1 MVLKSPELFFNDFD
15 FGACFLTCMRRIN
28 PAFKLVVLLIN
39 LVFCFA
45 FSISAQASETIKG
58 RIKVID
64 NTYLLVTKSQIAY
77 TLDFTSSVSEQQIKR
92 LKNGDF
98 ASVSAS
104 ISTISPSLIYVT
116 SVDYVGLDILIGTW
130 RSDSNM
136 CYEFTTFTRLYVYA
150 PDELG
155 LCLRGTNPDTFGKYN
170 YFINPDVGA
179 WNMLISS
186 SNSEFVGELNIVDE
200 DHLEIELFDARTDAT
215 LGTIVLRR

>member
-1 MVLKSPELFFNDFD
+1 
-15 FGACFLTCMRRIN
+15 MRRIK

-45 FSISAQASETIKG
+45 FSISAHASETIKG
-58 RIKVID
+58 RIKIID
-64 NTYLLVTKSQIAY
+64 STYLLVTKNQIAY

-98 ASVSAS
+98 ASVSANFSS
-104 ISTISPSLIYVT
+104 IAPSLIYVT
-116 SVDYVGLDILIGTW
+116 SVDYVGLDILLGMW

-136 CYEFTTFTRLYVYA
+136 CYEFTTFTRLYVFA
-150 PDELG
+150 PTESG
-155 LCLRGTNPDTFGKYN
+155 LCVRGTNPDTFGKYN

-179 WNMLISS
+179 WNLLISN
-186 SNSEFVGELNIVDE
+186 SNSEFVGELNIITDGHV
-200 DHLEIELFDARTDAT
+200 EILLFDARTDAT